1 METVYFLWL
10 SLKSKISLRTKF
22 EILEYFGSA
31 EKAYNAD
38 KNALLECSFLIDDDI
53 SALCDK
59 SLKAAEKQ
67 LKKAQNTGVEIVL
80 CSSPEYPKQLLNI
93 SNPPLLLYC
102 IGDISMLAE
111 KLPFCI
117 VGSRHPSDYGLTA
130 AMQIAG
136 QIAECGMTVIS
147 GCANGIDSAAHKG
160 ALLSGGKTIGIA
172 GCGINV
178 DYPKGNKALRKEM
191 REKALIISEFP
202 LDTPP
207 FWYNFPVRNR
217 VLAAMS
223 LGVAVIEA
231 GHRSGALNTAH
242 HAWEQN
248 KDVFALPG
256 NITNKQSGGTNS
268 LIADGAS
275 PILGGDTIVGE
286 YIMRYPKLFE
296 IDEVIQEN
304 TEEISKD
311 TREIA
316 RELEKDGKAIEKE
329 ALKMLSFGEMHID
342 DIAGK
347 LGIPAAEA
355 NVLMTMLQIKGFVSE
370 KAGRIYTLKG
380 RL

>member
-22 EILEYFGSA
+22 EILEHFGSA

-38 KNALLECSFLIDDDI
+38 KNTLLECSFLLDNDI

-59 SLKAAEKQ
+59 NLKAAQKQ
-67 LKKAQNTGVEIVL
+67 LKKAQSIGAEIVL
-80 CSSPEYPKQLLNI
+80 CNSPEYPKQLLNI

-102 IGDISMLAE
+102 MGDVSLLSE

-117 VGSRHPSDYGLTA
+117 VGARHASDYGLTA

-160 ALLSGGKTIGIA
+160 ALLSGGKTIGVA

-231 GHRSGALNTAH
+231 GYRSGALNTAH

-256 NITNKQSGGTNS
+256 NITNKQSSGTNS

-275 PILGGDTIVGE
+275 VILGGDTIVGE

-296 IDEVIQEN
+296 IDKVIQKN
-304 TEEISKD
+304 ADEIQKD
-311 TREIA
+311 TQETAKGFER
-316 RELEKDGKAIEKE
+316 DGKAIEKE
-329 ALKMLSFGEMHID
+329 ALRMLSLSEMHID
-342 DIAGK
+342 DIAEK
-347 LGIPAAEA
+347 LRIPVAEA
-355 NVLMTMLQIKGFVSE
+355 NVLMTMLQIKGAVSE
-370 KAGRIYTLKG
+370 KAGRIYTLK
-380 RL
+380 